1 MPPSLRKRVRRHSD
15 IDMSD
20 GAGEAVENA
29 PAVATTDPPTTPV
42 ARVASTDAVVI
53 GGTSGGGNDDP
64 TPPAFSTEDLA
75 RMEEERVRVQ
85 ELYLREADLKR
96 REKAV
101 AVAELSSPE
110 SLASMNAERKRRA
123 ENFRLEALAKKAT
136 RGDDG
141 APPPPTAAA
150 TSPAIPVET
159 AWMERE
165 RLERRRRYELEAF
178 ERRRAAERA
187 VTAEDVLRR
196 KEAEAS
202 ARRAMAEAMY
212 APSFVPPPSAVLG
225 PDGGS
230 LARNSGNG
238 DAVETVT
245 LEEVLRGGAA
255 TTTTADAPG
264 VVERGPET
272 RRDEGEV
279 VELVGAWDVPGSNP
293 AVDVTTL
300 PEGDARE
307 SGSRGATPE
316 KGKGDGADDDESGM
330 RADDVNADDVD
341 ADDIDAVAD
350 RLAADADEDEAWDE
364 LDDISGGTIAYGRIP
379 WPNELDDISGI
390 PRRLPASVERARLDR
405 LAARYD
411 PDEFFARYGDRI
423 DEADAARVMEKVREV
438 SRAVEERR
446 AALRRDS

>member
-1 MPPSLRKRVRRHSD
+1 
-15 IDMSD
+15 MSD

-42 ARVASTDAVVI
+42 ARVASTDAVNTI
-53 GGTSGGGNDDP
+53 GGTSGGDADP
-64 TPPAFSTEDLA
+64 TPPAFTEEDLA

-110 SLASMNAERKRRA
+110 SLASMNAERMRRA

-141 APPPPTAAA
+141 APPPPPTAAA

-165 RLERRRRYELEAF
+165 RLERRARYELEAF

-230 LARNSGNG
+230 LSRKSGNDDDG
-238 DAVETVT
+238 GDDAVETVT

-255 TTTTADAPG
+255 TTTTDDDADADAPG
-264 VVERGPET
+264 VVERGSET
-272 RRDEGEV
+272 RRD
-279 VELVGAWDVPGSNP
+279 
-293 AVDVTTL
+293 
-300 PEGDARE
+300 EGDARE
-307 SGSRGATPE
+307 SGSGGATRGE
-316 KGKGDGADDDESGM
+316 EGEGDGADDDESRT
-330 RADDVNADDVD
+330 RANDVD
-341 ADDIDAVAD
+341 ANDIDSDDIDAVAD

-364 LDDISGGTIAYGRIP
+364 LDHISGGTIAYGRIP
-379 WPNELDDISGI
+379 WPNDELDDISEGSL
-390 PRRLPASVERARLDR
+390 RRLPASVERARLDR
-405 LAARYD
+405 LAARYH

-423 DEADAARVMEKVREV
+423 NEADAARVLEKVREV

-446 AALRRDS
+446 ASLRRDS